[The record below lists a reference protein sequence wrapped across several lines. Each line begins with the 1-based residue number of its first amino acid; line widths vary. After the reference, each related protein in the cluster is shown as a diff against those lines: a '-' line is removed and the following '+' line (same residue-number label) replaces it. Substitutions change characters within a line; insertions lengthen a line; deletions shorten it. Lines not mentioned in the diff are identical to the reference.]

1 MYSSLNWSIEMAILK
16 GLLGVALLS
25 VSALASAET
34 YSLACF
40 SGGVESSPIV
50 QRHIPPHVLE
60 YLKNK
65 YDVRGCFPISG
76 WSWSGSRDFSD
87 PAQIGAASFKGVSIL
102 KPVDEVSSDLFLA
115 MMIPPS
121 PLSVGLMTF
130 THYSS
135 GGYHTKPSLEV
146 KLQETYVT
154 SVDARTDAEAQI
166 DSKETAVLMPRR
178 FTAIVN
184 VLARDSDTV
193 LSTKQSCYDFAMH
206 SGC

>member
-1 MYSSLNWSIEMAILK
+1 MNLLK

-25 VSALASAET
+25 APAMASAEA

-50 QRHIPPHVLE
+50 QRHIPPHILE
-60 YLKNK
+60 YLRNK

-87 PAQIGAASFKGVSIL
+87 PANIGAASFKGLSLL

-115 MMIPPS
+115 MMIPPGS
-121 PLSVGLMTF
+121 LSVGLMTF

-146 KLQETYVT
+146 KLQETFVT
-154 SVDARTDAEAQI
+154 SVDARSDEEQMN
-166 DSKETAVLMPRR
+166 SKETTVLMPRR
-178 FTAIVN
+178 LTTTVTT
-184 VLARDSDTV
+184 LARDSDTV
-193 LSTKQSCYDFAMH
+193 LGTKQSCYDFAMH